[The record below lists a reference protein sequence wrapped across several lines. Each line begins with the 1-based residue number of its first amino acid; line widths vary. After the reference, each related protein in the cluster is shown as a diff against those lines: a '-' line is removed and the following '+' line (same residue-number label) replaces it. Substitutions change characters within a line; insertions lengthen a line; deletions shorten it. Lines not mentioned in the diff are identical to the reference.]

1 MERAKCN
8 LCGADDPSL
17 LHRKYDLDVSRCR
30 GCGLVYAGPRRLTPE
45 ESRARYSADF
55 FEKEYLPALGVQEH
69 RFDLE
74 VFDVR
79 YRHLLARLDPL
90 RQLGTLVEVGGGA
103 GFFLKAA
110 ERAGWKATG
119 LEVME
124 AGARFARE
132 TLGLDVRL
140 GTLEEAGL
148 PAGSYDAVVM
158 LDVIEHLHDPRST
171 LARARSLL
179 RPGGAL
185 LLFTPNYDALSRR
198 ALGTAWAVLS
208 PVEHLYYFTEAS
220 LGQLLRGVGFPEV
233 AFDRRVGWGVVYDT
247 MNPLATNN
255 PGGWRSR
262 SWRWLVDTTGETLV
276 AGVQRLGLAD
286 GLLCVARA

>member
-1 MERAKCN
+1 MERVRCN

-17 LHRKYDLDVSRCR
+17 LHRKYDLDISRCR

-55 FEKEYLPALGVQEH
+55 FEKEYLPALGVQGH

-74 VFDVR
+74 AFDLR
-79 YRHLLARLDPL
+79 YRDLLARLDPL
-90 RQLGTLVEVGGGA
+90 RQLGTLLEVGCGA

-140 GTLEEAGL
+140 GTLEDAGL
-148 PAGSYDAVVM
+148 PAGSYDAVVL
-158 LDVIEHLHDPRST
+158 LDVIEHLHDPRAT
-171 LARARSLL
+171 LARAQKFARVTRGMLRLKPALFDLITDETIVCRCEGVRAKDVVAAIADGDATLRGAKVVKVRTRAGMGRCQGRICGHLVSRMIAKQTGARLDQIQLDTPRPPVKPVLL
-179 RPGGAL
+179 GAL
-185 LLFTPNYDALSRR
+185 AADAD
-198 ALGTAWAVLS
+198 
-208 PVEHLYYFTEAS
+208 
-220 LGQLLRGVGFPEV
+220 Q
-233 AFDRRVGWGVVYDT
+233 
-247 MNPLATNN
+247 
-255 PGGWRSR
+255 
-262 SWRWLVDTTGETLV
+262 
-276 AGVQRLGLAD
+276 
-286 GLLCVARA
+286 